1 MKKIIVLLFLVVNVF
16 LFFGILEIYEEK
28 DFAYINQIETEQSQ
42 VCHEWIRFHDEAG
55 DLDSEK
61 IFDLFQEL
69 TNQFN
74 LLISIRITDID
85 RNLYQIY
92 VSSSMNIDQR
102 LKLVTDVSLNFNESE
117 DSFYTNKKGDAKGQ
131 YFYLLNNDMD
141 VYIYPIRYLKKMPD
155 TVISFVADSREDL
168 EDSIRMYMEHFGSY
182 SSRMGEPTADTY
194 ETRKKIDSFL
204 PMTILLTMLS
214 SFLLI
219 MMYIHARSKKIAV
232 FHTLGL
238 SLPYTAF
245 KLFFVL
251 LISIFFIIA
260 ATNLIL
266 FILFVG
272 IINARTILFLK
283 MSMWK
288 ETSMNY

>member
-168 EDSIRMYMEHFGSY
+168 EDSIRIYMEYFGSY

-204 PMTILLTMLS
+204 PMTILLTTP
-214 SFLLI
+214 FRFFRYVAALLPP
-219 MMYIHARSKKIAV
+219 MGC
-232 FHTLGL
+232 L
-238 SLPYTAF
+238 TA
-245 KLFFVL
+245 
-251 LISIFFIIA
+251 
-260 ATNLIL
+260 
-266 FILFVG
+266 
-272 IINARTILFLK
+272 
-283 MSMWK
+283 
-288 ETSMNY
+288 